1 MIVVSDSGPIIALS
15 KINQLNIL
23 NHHFGNIYISEATYN
38 ELVKKGK
45 GMFGS
50 EEVEKSDWIK
60 VAKVKDEVAVKVL
73 ELELDRGEAETII
86 LGNEFKADFVL
97 LDESIARRVANLLNL
112 KVKGTIGI
120 LVLAKKDGII
130 KKLKPILNELRTKD
144 VWISDEVY
152 DTALKLTGEK

>member
-1 MIVVSDSGPIIALS
+1 MIAISDSGPIIALS

-23 NHHFGNIYISEATYN
+23 KHYFGKIHISDATYN

-45 GMFGS
+45 GRFGS
-50 EEVEKSDWIK
+50 REVEKADWIE

-86 LGNEFKADFVL
+86 LGNELKADLIL
-97 LDESIARRVANLLNL
+97 LDESIARRIARLLNL

-120 LVLAKKDGII
+120 LVLAKIDGII
-130 KKLKPILNELRTKD
+130 KKLKPILNELRTKG

-152 DTALKLTGEK
+152 DTALKLAGEK